1 MFEVILIN
9 TVPLPLFR
17 NMHRYMLNYYL
28 ELVESSQKENLL
40 TLIQSYDSHISFQM
54 SLVGSKRVAPAR
66 RASPSRDDI
75 IRGADNNVEHTFQQ
89 KLQEIKKMRMSAK
102 SDDKEGD
109 KVVPK
114 KVQTV
119 NGLKTFLKRHGD
131 WVEVVSKS
139 GKVYYYNK
147 RTLVNQWKKPEDWL
161 REEERLNNPPL
172 PPQPE
177 PPQQPPQP
185 PQPPPPPQ
193 EDEETGKLKLKLMT
207 MKKLHKR
214 LKNPDA
220 NLPRAYQ
227 KNQKRL
233 DESDSDTEES
243 AKPKMTISNAF
254 ENPDDGDKATG
265 QQKLAK
271 LDAEDEIGHLKI
283 PEPVEDDDN
292 KPSESADSA
301 IVQSEHAR
309 KFNPR
314 MSGPE
319 RAENL
324 AEGCAAQL
332 AFKNISS
339 LPNPG
344 DSSAPSAGSG
354 NPTYFTEYNLPCT
367 LRRCKFPKEQDVLH
381 ELKQNKTKRRT
392 FIQPP
397 MMEDLDSKLSHLAQE
412 AQMEQF
418 MAEVK
423 NYNNHDRLMTSR
435 MEGVL
440 VYKIPDDVWER

>member
-1 MFEVILIN
+1 
-9 TVPLPLFR
+9 
-17 NMHRYMLNYYL
+17 
-28 ELVESSQKENLL
+28 
-40 TLIQSYDSHISFQM
+40 M

-66 RASPSRDDI
+66 RASPTRDEI
-75 IRGADNNVEHTFQQ
+75 IRGADKNVEHTFQQ
-89 KLQEIKKMRMSAK
+89 KLQEIKKMRMSK
-102 SDDKEGD
+102 SDDIKGD

-147 RTLVNQWKKPEDWL
+147 RSLVNQWKKPEDWL
-161 REEERLNNPPL
+161 LEEERLNNPPL

-177 PPQQPPQP
+177 PPQQPPRPPRPPRPPQP
-185 PQPPPPPQ
+185 PQPPPPPDN
-193 EDEETGKLKLKLMT
+193 DEETGKLKLKLMT

-233 DESDSDTEES
+233 DGSDSDTEES

-254 ENPDDGDKATG
+254 ENPEDGNKAG
-265 QQKLAK
+265 QQQKLAK

-283 PEPVEDDDN
+283 PEPVEDDDI
-292 KPSESADSA
+292 KPPESADSA
-301 IVQSEHAR
+301 IVQPEQRDAR

-324 AEGCAAQL
+324 AVGCAAQL

-344 DSSAPSAGSG
+344 DSLPSAGSG

-367 LRRCKFPKEQDVLH
+367 LRRCKFPKEQDVIH

-418 MAEVK
+418 MSEVK

-435 MEGVL
+435 MDNVL
-440 VYKIPDDVWER
+440 VYKIPDDVWERWGNKP

>member
-1 MFEVILIN
+1 
-9 TVPLPLFR
+9 
-17 NMHRYMLNYYL
+17 
-28 ELVESSQKENLL
+28 
-40 TLIQSYDSHISFQM
+40 M

-66 RASPSRDDI
+66 RASPPRNDI
-75 IRGADNNVEHTFQQ
+75 ADGDKKAEQTFQQ
-89 KLQEIKKMRMSAK
+89 KLQEIKKMRLSSRRPEQCSRNSSHFSKNQK
-102 SDDKEGD
+102 SEI
-109 KVVPK
+109 VVPLT
-114 KVQTV
+114 VQTV
-119 NGLKTFLKRHGD
+119 NGIKTFLKRHGD

-147 RTLVNQWKKPEDWL
+147 MTLVNQWKKPDDWL
-161 REEERLNNPPL
+161 QEEERLNNLQPPPL
-172 PPQPE
+172 PPLPPEPE
-177 PPQQPPQP
+177 PPA
-185 PQPPPPPQ
+185 QPPPP

-220 NLPRAYQ
+220 NLPLAYQ

-233 DESDSDTEES
+233 EESDSDTEES
-243 AKPKMTISNAF
+243 AKPKMTICNAF
-254 ENPDDGDKATG
+254 DDPDDENAG

-283 PEPVEDDDN
+283 PEPLEEDGNRPLQPEDVTKYSKD
-292 KPSESADSA
+292 
-301 IVQSEHAR
+301 IR

-314 MSGPE
+314 ISGPE

-324 AEGCAAQL
+324 ADGCAAQL
-332 AFKNISS
+332 AYKNISTI
-339 LPNPG
+339 PGPG
-344 DSSAPSAGSG
+344 DMTSLQSSVME

-381 ELKQNKTKRRT
+381 ELKLNKMKRRT

-397 MMEDLDSKLSHLAQE
+397 VLEGLDCKLSHLAKE

-418 MAEVK
+418 MSEVK

-435 MEGVL
+435 MDNVL

>member
-1 MFEVILIN
+1 MEI
-9 TVPLPLFR
+9 
-17 NMHRYMLNYYL
+17 
-28 ELVESSQKENLL
+28 ENLL
-40 TLIQSYDSHISFQM
+40 SHSSHIRFQM
-54 SLVGSKRVAPAR
+54 SLVGSKRVAPVR
-66 RASPSRDDI
+66 RASPSRNDVIGGSDTD
-75 IRGADNNVEHTFQQ
+75 AEQTFQQ
-89 KLQEIKKMRMSAK
+89 KLQEIKKMRMSTT
-102 SDDKEGD
+102 DEKERD

-172 PPQPE
+172 PPQQ
-177 PPQQPPQP
+177 PPQQLPQPP
-185 PQPPPPPQ
+185 PQPPPP
-193 EDEETGKLKLKLMT
+193 EDDEETGKLKLKLMT

-233 DESDSDTEES
+233 DESDSDTEERTR
-243 AKPKMTISNAF
+243 PKLTISNAF
-254 ENPDDGDKATG
+254 ENPEEGEQDG

-283 PEPVEDDDN
+283 PEPVDDDK
-292 KPSESADSA
+292 KPTEAISADTIA
-301 IVQSEHAR
+301 AVTEQKDAR

-314 MSGPE
+314 ISGPE
-319 RAENL
+319 RAANL

-332 AFKNISS
+332 AFKNIST
-339 LPNPG
+339 LPNPEK
-344 DSSAPSAGSG
+344 SLQNAGSG

-397 MMEDLDSKLSHLAQE
+397 MMGDLDSKLSHLAQE

-418 MAEVK
+418 MSEVK

-435 MEGVL
+435 MDNVL